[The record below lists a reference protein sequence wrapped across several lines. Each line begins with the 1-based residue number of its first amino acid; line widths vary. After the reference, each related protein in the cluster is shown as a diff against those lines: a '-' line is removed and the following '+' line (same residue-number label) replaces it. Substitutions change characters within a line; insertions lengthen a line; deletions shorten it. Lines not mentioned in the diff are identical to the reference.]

1 MIQVVNSR
9 YTSLILNHHSV
20 AKLIISLTLT
30 LLKSYFFNTQ
40 SVDLTLG
47 VLLCIYIYIV
57 TSQDRWMAVLLQDDQ
72 AKIEHHVSFFSLRI
86 FLRANRITAQMRKKR

>member
-47 VLLCIYIYIV
+47 VLLCIYIYCDV
-57 TSQDRWMAVLLQDDQ
+57 PGQVDGSPA
-72 AKIEHHVSFFSLRI
+72 AG
-86 FLRANRITAQMRKKR
+86 

>member
-1 MIQVVNSR
+1 MIQFVNSR
-9 YTSLILNHHSV
+9 YSSLILNHHSV

-47 VLLCIYIYIV
+47 VLLCVYIYIYIYIYIV

-72 AKIEHHVSFFSLRI
+72 AKIEHHVSFFL
-86 FLRANRITAQMRKKR
+86 